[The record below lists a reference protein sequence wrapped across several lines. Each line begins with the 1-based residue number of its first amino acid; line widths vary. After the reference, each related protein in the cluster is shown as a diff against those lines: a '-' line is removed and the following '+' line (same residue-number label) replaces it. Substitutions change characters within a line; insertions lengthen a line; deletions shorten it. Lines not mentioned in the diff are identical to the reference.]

1 MRWRYKPGTE
11 VIVDVPIDINGIS
24 QKFADI
30 IKLMVYENCT
40 VWMEDHNE
48 RDGSGHDTGVQPEKI
63 VEKTYYDVCKLFY
76 DSNKGSL
83 LRTLIYTIGHFAIA
97 ITVLMLIADVSFM
110 IALTDAIVEPLA
122 NAVWYFVLDKIWT
135 SKLNK
140 KK

>member
-1 MRWRYKPGTE
+1 MTE
-11 VIVDVPIDINGIS
+11 LTRGIFQTS
-24 QKFADI
+24 K
-30 IKLMVYENCT
+30 
-40 VWMEDHNE
+40 
-48 RDGSGHDTGVQPEKI
+48 S
-63 VEKTYYDVCKLFY
+63 FY
-76 DSNKGSL
+76 DNNKGSL
-83 LRTLIYTIGHFAIA
+83 LRTLIYTLGHFAIA